1 MLRLALKLDPNLTGA
16 LANMGALYAQTG
28 RLAESLPYFRRAWAQ
43 DPYFANL
50 ARDYAAALLEIA
62 KSEREAGRAIQ
73 AMALLQE
80 TLLVSPADAEAR
92 RQLDAM
98 TATRARAAVRTDR

>member
-1 MLRLALKLDPNLTGA
+1 
-16 LANMGALYAQTG
+16 
-28 RLAESLPYFRRAWAQ
+28 
-43 DPYFANL
+43 
-50 ARDYAAALLEIA
+50 
-62 KSEREAGRAIQ
+62 
-73 AMALLQE
+73 MALLQE